1 MRASLR
7 SLFRVPVL
15 GVALTATL
23 MFVPAAEASVTQI
36 SMDPFT
42 QATCKASSTTN
53 HQTQVEPDTFA
64 NGSTI
69 VAAYQVGRIFDGG
82 ACAVGFATSTNNGA
96 TWTSGLLPGI
106 TKYTGAGP
114 NDRATDASVAYDAR
128 NNVWL
133 VSSLTL
139 LEAGGVHGNAVVTS
153 RSTDGG
159 LTWSAPATT
168 ATGGDLDKN
177 WIVCDNSAAS
187 PFYGH
192 CYTQWDDHGAGNR
205 LEMSTSTDGGQHW
218 SAPATNNTGVIGGQP
233 VVRPNGTVIV
243 PIANANE
250 TAMGAFNSTNG
261 GASWSAV
268 TTIATIRHHT
278 VAGSLREG
286 PLPSAEIDGA
296 GTVYVAWSDCRFQRS
311 CRSNDIVLSHSLN
324 ATGTSWSAVTRVP
337 IDATGSRIDHFIP
350 GLAVNKA
357 TSGATAQLGLTYYF
371 YPSGSTQLGV
381 GFISSTNAGS
391 TWSAPQTVASG
402 MPSTWAATTS
412 QGRMVGDYISTSYG
426 SDNLAHGVFATASAP
441 TSGTSCSSVLDNCR
455 EPMDTF
461 VTGLAAGGSVSGA
474 ESPVLFSGNGGT
486 NANSLWNVVDN
497 NGSKHRD

>member
-1 MRASLR
+1 MLSKVVAAAIAIL
-7 SLFRVPVL
+7 VL
-15 GVALTATL
+15 
-23 MFVPAAEASVTQI
+23 PAAAGAATTDI
-36 SMDPFT
+36 SSDPFT
-42 QATCKASSTTN
+42 QASCAGSTTTN
-53 HQTQVEPDTFA
+53 HRTEVEPDSFS

-69 VAAYQVGRIFDGG
+69 VSAFQVGRIYDGG
-82 ACAVGFATSTNNGA
+82 ACAIGFSTSRDNGA
-96 TWTSGLLPGI
+96 SWISGLLPGI
-106 TKYTGAGP
+106 TKYAAGGP

-128 NNVWL
+128 HNVWL

-159 LTWSAPATT
+159 LTWGNPFTT

-177 WIVCDNSAAS
+177 WIVCDNTATS

-205 LEMSTSTDGGQHW
+205 LEMSTSADGGQTW

-233 VVRPNGTVIV
+233 VVRPDGTVIV

-250 TAMGAFNSTNG
+250 TAIGAFSSTNG
-261 GASWSAV
+261 GTSWSAV
-268 TTIATIRHHT
+268 TTVATIRHHT

-286 PLPSAEIDGA
+286 PLPSAEIDGT
-296 GTVYVAWSDCRFQRS
+296 GTVFVAWTDCRFRKS

-324 ATGTSWSAVTRVP
+324 ATGTSWSAVSRVP
-337 IDATGSRIDHFIP
+337 IDATSTRIDHFIP
-350 GLAVNKA
+350 GLAVNRA
-357 TSGATAQLGLTYYF
+357 TSGGTAQLGLTYYF
-371 YPSGSTQLGV
+371 YPASSTQLSV
-381 GFISSTNAGS
+381 GFIGSANAGS
-391 TWSAPQTVASG
+391 TWSAPQTVANG

-426 SDNLAHGVFATASAP
+426 SDNFAHGVFATAGAP
-441 TSGTSCSSVLDNCR
+441 TSGTSCSSVLDNCS
-455 EPMDTF
+455 EPMDSF
-461 VTGLAAGGSVSGA
+461 VVGLAAGGSASSSA
-474 ESPVLFSGNGGT
+474 PVLYAGNGNV
-486 NANSLWNVVDN
+486 NAHSLWNVVDN